1 MVGRPQKYKRGRV
14 TSVYTDEIDLKYLD
28 EHRGKLSRSEYLVEC
43 MYSLK
48 GDTRIVE
55 ALSSV
60 KEKDKEIYELKR
72 QLLFERSKKSKA
84 SASISE
90 CVDSEAIESVRLAWF
105 KTRKE
110 SLLRDYTK
118 DPSLIVWKT
127 LFDRY
132 PELEFKNPNEL
143 RSWVVSQLKQL
154 INLSENNQQP
164 MVEGVTA

>member
-28 EHRGKLSRSEYLVEC
+28 EHRGKLSRSEYLIEA

-84 SASISE
+84 SASIS
-90 CVDSEAIESVRLAWF
+90 DSEAIESVRLAWF
-105 KTRKE
+105 ETKKE
-110 SLLRDYTK
+110 KLLRDYTN
-118 DPSLIVWKT
+118 DPSVIVWKT
-127 LFDRY
+127 LYERY
-132 PELEFKNPNEL
+132 PQLEFDNHHEL
-143 RSWVVSQLKQL
+143 KDWVESQLRQL
-154 INLSENNQQP
+154 IHSKP
-164 MVEGVTA
+164 METEALITA